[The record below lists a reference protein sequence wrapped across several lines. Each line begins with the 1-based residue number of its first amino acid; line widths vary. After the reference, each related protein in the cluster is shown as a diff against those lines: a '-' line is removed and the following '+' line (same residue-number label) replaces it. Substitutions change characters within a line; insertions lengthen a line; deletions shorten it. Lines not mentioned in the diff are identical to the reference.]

1 MTDEDRRRAD
11 RLARALGVAGLGLGI
26 APLTATDAISRLCGV
41 DDSGTARTMLR
52 LAGVRELVH
61 SVLLLGSRSPAP
73 LVWTRVVGDML
84 DLTALGLAAS
94 NRTGHRRVRVLA
106 VTAGVAAITA
116 ADVYTALCGLRR
128 RAPEHAR
135 AGTVHAAITVNRP
148 RDEVYRFWHDFENL
162 PQFMIHLDTVRDL
175 GDGRSHWR
183 ATGPLGRTLEW
194 EAEMID
200 DRPDELIAWHA
211 TQGMIAGNSG
221 AVRFTDAPGDRG
233 TEVRV
238 TLQYAPRGGGA
249 VAAFTRLLGEHPD
262 QMVRDDLRRFKQVM
276 ETGEVVLSEGMPM
289 GTHAKR
295 QLRQRAAQPMSRGG
309 GFR

>member
-11 RLARALGVAGLGLGI
+11 RLARALGVASLGLGI
-26 APLTATDAISRLCGV
+26 APLTASDVISRLCGV
-41 DDSGTARTMLR
+41 DDSRSARTMVRLVGLR
-52 LAGVRELVH
+52 EWVH
-61 SVLLLGSRSPAP
+61 AVLLLGSRTPGP
-73 LVWTRVVGDML
+73 LVWTRVAGDAM
-84 DLTALGLAAS
+84 DLSALGLAAS
-94 NRTGHRRVRVLA
+94 NRRGHRRARILA
-106 VTAGVAAITA
+106 VTAGVVGITVV
-116 ADVYTALCGLRR
+116 DVYAALRGTRR
-128 RAPEHAR
+128 RKPEGAR

-148 RDEVYRFWHDFENL
+148 RDEVYRFWRDLENL

-194 EAEMID
+194 EAEIID

-211 TQGMIAGNSG
+211 TEGMIAGNSG

-238 TLQYAPRGGGA
+238 TLHYAPRGGGA
-249 VAAFTRLLGEHPD
+249 ATAFTRLLGEHPD

-276 ETGEVVLSEGMPM
+276 ETGEVVRSEGTPE
-289 GTHAKR
+289 GTRTTR
-295 QLRQRAAQPMSRGG
+295 QLRQRPAQPLARG